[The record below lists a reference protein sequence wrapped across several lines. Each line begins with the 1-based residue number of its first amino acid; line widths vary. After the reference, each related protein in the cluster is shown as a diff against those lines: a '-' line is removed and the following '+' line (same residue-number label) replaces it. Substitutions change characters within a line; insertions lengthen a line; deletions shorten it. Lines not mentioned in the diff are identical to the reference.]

1 MLKRSDEFAAFLE
14 LQLGRKKISRESP
27 CPAIWPLV
35 AALGSLSSVAVMD
48 LLHLLQTACN
58 RSREII
64 AKSSLNTSASFKNL
78 ASLSSDLFLMLVG
91 VWR

>member
-1 MLKRSDEFAAFLE
+1 MLKRTDEFAAFLE
-14 LQLGRKKISRESP
+14 LQLGRKKMSRESP

-48 LLHLLQTACN
+48 LLQPLADRLQ

-64 AKSSLNTSASFKNL
+64 A
-78 ASLSSDLFLMLVG
+78 
-91 VWR
+91 